1 MAAQLLALMEVSNGI
16 HAVGKT
22 LMAERSQPA
31 AAWAWLV
38 GREPERGT
46 VVTAGAGGALLGTI
60 TLTSGTAVWW
70 VNFALFAVAFDLAA
84 GFVSN
89 LTRST
94 RTFWSAQKLRLRG
107 AYVLVHLIAYPL
119 AIWALVPSAELGVL
133 LSAVLAAK
141 IGAFAK
147 GTLGEPRR

>member
-1 MAAQLLALMEVSNGI
+1 
-16 HAVGKT
+16 
-22 LMAERSQPA
+22 
-31 AAWAWLV
+31 
-38 GREPERGT
+38 
-46 VVTAGAGGALLGTI
+46 VTAGAGGALLGTI

-119 AIWALVPSAELGVL
+119 AIWALAPSAELGVL